1 MPWILLHAGDLVQR
15 HGKKVAISLCPHS
28 GYRGRMPAE
37 KPRAEIVPT
46 NHEWRRAGRIVI
58 NAPIAVIFDLLADP
72 RRHADFD
79 GSGTVQRQIK
89 GPLRLSKGATFGMAM
104 RVKLPYTITN
114 TVEEFEEPS
123 RIAWRHLG
131 RHRWRY
137 ELEAVDTAT
146 TVVTET
152 FDGSTALFP
161 PALKLINA
169 YDNNQK
175 AILKSLVQLKIIA
188 EELAASI

>member
-1 MPWILLHAGDLVQR
+1 MTT
-15 HGKKVAISLCPHS
+15 K
-28 GYRGRMPAE
+28 
-37 KPRAEIVPT
+37 KPRAEIVPLT
-46 NHEWRRAGRIVI
+46 NTWQRAGRILI
-58 NAPIAVIFDLLADP
+58 NAPMAVIFDLLADP
-72 RRHADFD
+72 RRHPDID

-89 GPLRLSKGATFGMAM
+89 GPHRLSKGATFGMAM
-104 RVKLPYTITN
+104 RVRFPYSITN
-114 TVEEFEEPS
+114 TVEEFEEPT

-137 ELEAVDTAT
+137 ELEARDETT

-169 YDNNQK
+169 FDNNQK
-175 AILKSLVQLKIIA
+175 AILKSLVQLKLLA
-188 EELAASI
+188 EAQASGH

>member
-1 MPWILLHAGDLVQR
+1 M
-15 HGKKVAISLCPHS
+15 ST
-28 GYRGRMPAE
+28 E

-46 NHEWRRAGRIVI
+46 NHQWTRAGRIVVD
-58 NAPIAVIFDLLADP
+58 APIALVFDLIADP
-72 RRHADFD
+72 RMHAEFD

-89 GPLRLSKGATFGMAM
+89 GPDRLSKGATFGMAM
-104 RVKLPYTITN
+104 RVKFPYTITN
-114 TVEEFEEPS
+114 TVEEFEEPR

-137 ELEAVDTAT
+137 ELESISETST
-146 TVVTET
+146 MVTET

-175 AILKSLVQLKIIA
+175 AILMSLVRLKAIA
-188 EELAASI
+188 EQRAQSA

>member
-1 MPWILLHAGDLVQR
+1 MSSDN
-15 HGKKVAISLCPHS
+15 
-28 GYRGRMPAE
+28 
-37 KPRAEIVPT
+37 PRAEIVPT
-46 NHEWRRAGRIVI
+46 NDQWTRAGRIVI
-58 NAPIAVIFDLLADP
+58 DAPMDLIFDLIADP
-72 RRHADFD
+72 RMHAEFD

-89 GPLRLSKGATFGMAM
+89 GPQRLSKGATFGMAM

-114 TVEEFEEPS
+114 TVEEFKEPT

-137 ELEAVDTAT
+137 ELEAVDPST
-146 TVVTET
+146 TIVTET

-169 YDNNQK
+169 YENNQK
-175 AILKSLVQLKIIA
+175 AILKSLVRLKALA
-188 EELAASI
+188 EDHARHV

>member
-1 MPWILLHAGDLVQR
+1 MPL
-15 HGKKVAISLCPHS
+15 
-28 GYRGRMPAE
+28 E

-46 NHEWRRAGRIVI
+46 NDQWARAGRIVI
-58 NAPIAVIFDLLADP
+58 DAPMDLIFDLIADP
-72 RRHADFD
+72 RMHAEFD

-89 GPLRLSKGATFGMAM
+89 GPQRLSKGATFGMAM

-114 TVEEFEEPS
+114 TVEEFEEPT

-137 ELEAVDTAT
+137 ELEAVDPST
-146 TVVTET
+146 TIVTET

-169 YDNNQK
+169 YENNQK
-175 AILKSLVQLKIIA
+175 AILKSLVRLKALA
-188 EELAASI
+188 EDHARHV

>member
-1 MPWILLHAGDLVQR
+1 VP
-15 HGKKVAISLCPHS
+15 P
-28 GYRGRMPAE
+28 E
-37 KPRAEIVPT
+37 KPRADVVPT
-46 NHEWRRAGRIVI
+46 DNVWKRAGRITI
-58 NAPIAVIFDLLADP
+58 NAPIRLIFDMIADP
-72 RRHADFD
+72 QMHAQFD

-89 GPLRLSKGATFGMAM
+89 GPQRLSMGATFGMAM
-104 RVKLPYTITN
+104 RVGFPYTITN

-137 ELEAVDTAT
+137 ELEARDEST

-152 FDGSTALFP
+152 FDGSTAIFP

-169 YDNNQK
+169 YENNQT
-175 AILKSLVQLKIIA
+175 AILKSLVRLKLLA
-188 EELAASI
+188 EAKNV

>member
-1 MPWILLHAGDLVQR
+1 MTT
-15 HGKKVAISLCPHS
+15 
-28 GYRGRMPAE
+28 E
-37 KPRAEIVPT
+37 KPRAEIVALANT
-46 NHEWRRAGRIVI
+46 WQRAGRILI
-58 NAPIAVIFDLLADP
+58 NAPMAVIFDLLADP
-72 RRHADFD
+72 RRHPDID

-89 GPLRLSKGATFGMAM
+89 GPHRLSKGATFGMAM
-104 RVKLPYTITN
+104 RVRFPYSITN
-114 TVEEFEEPS
+114 TVEEFEEPT

-137 ELEAVDTAT
+137 ELEARDETT

-169 YDNNQK
+169 FDNNQK
-175 AILKSLVQLKIIA
+175 AILKSLVQLKLLA
-188 EELAASI
+188 EAQTSGS

>member
-1 MPWILLHAGDLVQR
+1 M
-15 HGKKVAISLCPHS
+15 ST
-28 GYRGRMPAE
+28 E

-46 NHEWRRAGRIVI
+46 NHQWTRAGRIVVD
-58 NAPIAVIFDLLADP
+58 APIALVFDLIADP
-72 RRHADFD
+72 RMHAEFD

-89 GPLRLSKGATFGMAM
+89 GPDRLSKGATFGMAM
-104 RVKLPYTITN
+104 RVKFPYTITN
-114 TVEEFEEPS
+114 TVEEFEEPR

-137 ELEAVDTAT
+137 ELKSISETST
-146 TVVTET
+146 MVTET

-175 AILKSLVQLKIIA
+175 AILMSLVRLKAIA
-188 EELAASI
+188 EQRAQSA

>member
-1 MPWILLHAGDLVQR
+1 M
-15 HGKKVAISLCPHS
+15 ST
-28 GYRGRMPAE
+28 E

-46 NHEWRRAGRIVI
+46 NHQWTRAGRIVVD
-58 NAPIAVIFDLLADP
+58 APIALVFDLIADP
-72 RRHADFD
+72 RMHAEFD

-89 GPLRLSKGATFGMAM
+89 GPDRLSKGATFGMAM
-104 RVKLPYTITN
+104 RVKFPYTITN

-137 ELEAVDTAT
+137 ELESLGESSTM
-146 TVVTET
+146 VTET

-169 YDNNQK
+169 YENNQK
-175 AILKSLVQLKIIA
+175 AILKSLVRLKAIA
-188 EELAASI
+188 EQRSQSART